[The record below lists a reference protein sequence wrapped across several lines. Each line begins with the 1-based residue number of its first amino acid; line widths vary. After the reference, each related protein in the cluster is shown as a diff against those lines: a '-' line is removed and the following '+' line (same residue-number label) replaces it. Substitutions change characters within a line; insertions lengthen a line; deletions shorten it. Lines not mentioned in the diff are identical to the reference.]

1 MSALAATRRIRPID
15 AWRNAS
21 AKTREQWLLA
31 AALAAPALVLMG
43 IFIFYPALQTIG
55 LSFYKWDGITP
66 DMGDFVGFKTF
77 IRATDNYPFSQA
89 IKNSLL
95 WGLVGLFVPTT
106 IGLVAAA
113 LVEDTNLRPKPL
125 FRFAFFV
132 PYFFSMA
139 VAAALFT
146 RVYDPSYGMIN
157 QVIHA
162 LGFTDVK
169 PQWLGDGKIAIYAAM
184 GVFVW
189 HETAFC
195 YIVFT
200 AAIQQIDQSLY
211 DSAKVDGASEVQV
224 FRYIT
229 IPSVRN
235 VTTFVMSIMLI
246 VGLTPFAVVFPLTTP
261 GLGGPYYATEILP
274 TLIFKKSRQ
283 GYNASEAAALG
294 VILLILVIG
303 IVSAFLW
310 FRERTAPKD

>member
-1 MSALAATRRIRPID
+1 
-15 AWRNAS
+15 
-21 AKTREQWLLA
+21 
-31 AALAAPALVLMG
+31 
-43 IFIFYPALQTIG
+43 
-55 LSFYKWDGITP
+55 
-66 DMGDFVGFKTF
+66 
-77 IRATDNYPFSQA
+77 
-89 IKNSLL
+89 
-95 WGLVGLFVPTT
+95 
-106 IGLVAAA
+106 
-113 LVEDTNLRPKPL
+113 
-125 FRFAFFV
+125 
-132 PYFFSMA
+132 MA

-157 QVIHA
+157 QVLHA
-162 LGFTDVK
+162 LGFTDLK

-211 DSAKVDGASEVQV
+211 DSAKVDGASEIQV

-235 VTTFVMSIMLI
+235 VTTFVMTIMLI

-274 TLIFKKSRQ
+274 TLIFKKARQ

>member
-1 MSALAATRRIRPID
+1 MSALASKLRPRPLD
-15 AWRNAS
+15 AWRSAS

-31 AALAAPALVLMG
+31 AVLVAPALILMSV
-43 IFIFYPALQTIG
+43 FIFNPALQTIET
-55 LSFYKWDGITP
+55 SFYKWDGISP
-66 DMGDFVGFKTF
+66 DKGEMVGLKTF
-77 IRATDNYPFSQA
+77 DRATDNYPFSQA
-89 IKNSLL
+89 IKNTLL

-157 QVIHA
+157 QVLHA
-162 LGFTDVK
+162 LGFTDLK

-235 VTTFVMSIMLI
+235 VTTFVMTIMLI

-274 TLIFKKSRQ
+274 TLIFKKARQ

>member
-1 MSALAATRRIRPID
+1 MFALASKLFPHPLD
-15 AWRNAS
+15 AWRSAS
-21 AKTREQWLLA
+21 SRTREQWLLA
-31 AALAAPALVLMG
+31 ALLATPAIIMLS
-43 IFIFYPALQTIG
+43 IFVFYPALQTIG
-55 LSFYKWDGITP
+55 LSFYKWDGISP
-66 DMGDFVGFKTF
+66 DMGGFVGFKTF
-77 IRATDNYPFSQA
+77 ARATDNYPFSQA

-95 WGLVGLFVPTT
+95 WGVVGLLVPTI

-200 AAIQQIDQSLY
+200 AAIQQIDRSLY
-211 DSAKVDGASEVQV
+211 DAAKVDGASEIQV

-229 IPSVRN
+229 IPSVRD
-235 VTTFVMSIMLI
+235 VATFVMTIMLI

-261 GLGGPYYATEILP
+261 GLGGPYYSTEILP
-274 TLIFKKSRQ
+274 TLIFKKARM

-294 VILLILVIG
+294 VILLLLVIG